1 MNNAKTKEQ
10 HYIPRFYL
18 KNFAD
23 SNKKFNI
30 INISKKK
37 PINNITYMSQFKEKY
52 FYDKDNHIE
61 NKLSQLETDWANLI
75 NKIISGDYPSDEEKK
90 KLKEF
95 AIFQRN
101 RTYYKS
107 EELLEMSWQSQ
118 KTLIEMKLTKQNKK
132 ISDELL
138 SKMKDKYKK
147 EYPHKVITRAID
159 IAEKNLNIIDDLKVA
174 IIKYDTKSKLISSD
188 NPIVHY
194 NNFDNKSVGYIN
206 GGLIIFFPISS
217 EILCVIY
224 DSKIY
229 LELNQDN
236 FIHCK
241 NEYEVKF
248 LNYFQI
254 LNAYNFIFFK
264 DDNMTSNLVNELKK
278 NKIQRLLNFPKLK
291 TDILGSDDSKI
302 ITFSAQY
309 IYLKHTFSFAK
320 LTQRAKM
327 VPQNAIDWFPRNYD
341 EKYFN
346 GNFKSRKEIVPFLSH
361 LKKKNELKNAVIWT
375 NDEIEKFNKFVI
387 DYWNNK
393 L

>member
-1 MNNAKTKEQ
+1 MQDVMDKIYKYSLEEIMSDRFGSYSKYIIQDRAIPDVRDGLKPVQRRILFGMYKEKNTYDKPYRKSAKTVGAVMG
-10 HYIPRFYL
+10 
-18 KNFAD
+18 NFHPHGD
-23 SNKKFNI
+23 SSI
-30 INISKKK
+30 
-37 PINNITYMSQFKEKY
+37 YEAMVRMSQ
-52 FYDKDNHIE
+52 
-61 NKLSQLETDWANLI
+61 W
-75 NKIISGDYPSDEEKK
+75 
-90 KLKEF
+90 
-95 AIFQRN
+95 
-101 RTYYKS
+101 
-107 EELLEMSWQSQ
+107 W
-118 KTLIEMKLTKQNKK
+118 KQNTTYIDMHGNNGSMDGDSPAAMRYTEARLSK
-132 ISDELL
+132 ISNELL

-264 DDNMTSNLVNELKK
+264 DDNMTSNLVNEHKK